1 MLESTR
7 HCVFSSYWKQ
17 LTKDPKKEE
26 KGKQK
31 QKENQK
37 KKPVRHYTGC
47 LVAGSCISSFC
58 ESLSKYMA
66 KTLSGYIK

>member
-1 MLESTR
+1 M
-7 HCVFSSYWKQ
+7 FSPHTGNIQ

-47 LVAGSCISSFC
+47 LVAGSF
-58 ESLSKYMA
+58 
-66 KTLSGYIK
+66 